1 MTDVRV
7 HRLKLTLALPIA
19 ALLVPLAF
27 AGRAA
32 ALPEDPPV
40 QPISPSDGA
49 NLAATELG
57 LKVTYSCPSYR
68 TAVEVEAEEVPFEN
82 EAGEIEAE
90 LVERQSPVTAGSEGY
105 GVVFSTSSQL
115 GSDGR
120 LVSAGFKFGEAPAE
134 ALPGSSDCSSELFLP
149 TAPSPAALYHGT
161 VYWQAFRLCEECEQG
176 FEVGPVRSFV
186 VVPTVEGAEID
197 YEDHPYGGY
206 LTEVGFHAL
215 ANLKGAKVAL
225 QRWTG
230 SEWLTIA
237 EEPGNELGTNY
248 FYVTLGAG
256 HRLLRPVV
264 IGNGVSIALEEKAK
278 TVRRARKAAA
288 AAVASG
294 EWVTALKAERE
305 GFPLSF
311 RVTHGGTVLSGLSA
325 KVGAVCL
332 GPNKEKTVIE
342 ASSAVRS
349 VPIAPDGS
357 VVAHFATTGAT
368 PSTVTLTGNFFD
380 GRFSGQLISEFLSCQ
395 GLRQFEA
402 VPGAAPGSV
411 DPGH

>member
-1 MTDVRV
+1 MTYIRAV
-7 HRLKLTLALPIA
+7 AMSIA
-19 ALLVPLAF
+19 ALLVSLAF
-27 AGRAA
+27 AGSAA
-32 ALPEDPPV
+32 ALPEDPRV
-40 QPISPSDGA
+40 QAISPADGA

-68 TAVEVEAEEVPFEN
+68 TAIEVEEEEVGFEN
-82 EAGEIEAE
+82 EAGEIETE
-90 LVERQSPVTAGSEGY
+90 IVERQLPVIVGSEGY
-105 GVVFSTSSQL
+105 GVRFSTSSQL

-120 LVSAGFKFGEAPAE
+120 LVSSGFEFGEVPAQP
-134 ALPGSSDCSSELFLP
+134 LKGTSDCSSELFLP
-149 TAPSPAALYHGT
+149 TAPNPAALYQGK
-161 VYWQAFRLCEECEQG
+161 VYWQAFRLCEECAKG

-186 VVPTVEGAEID
+186 VVPTVEGAEIN

-206 LTEVGFHAL
+206 MTKVSFRAL
-215 ANLKGAKVAL
+215 ASLKGAKVAL

-237 EEPGNELGTNY
+237 EEPGSQLGEND

-256 HRLLRPVV
+256 HKLLRPVV
-264 IGNGVSIALEEKAK
+264 IGNGVTMPLEEKAK

-288 AAVASG
+288 AAVATG
-294 EWVTALKAERE
+294 EWVSALEAERE
-305 GFPLSF
+305 EFPLSF
-311 RVTHGGTVLSGLSA
+311 RVTQGGTVLSGLSA
-325 KVGAVCL
+325 QVGAICV

-342 ASSAVRS
+342 ASSSVKS
-349 VPIAPDGS
+349 VPIAPDGT

-380 GRFSGQLISEFLSCQ
+380 GRFSGQLLSEFLTCQ

-402 VPGAAPGSV
+402 VASRASIDSGR
-411 DPGH
+411 